1 MFYFDPLYF
10 VFAIPGLLLAL
21 WAQARVQSAY
31 GRFSRVRNTTGATGA
46 QVAYR
51 ILQANGLQNT
61 VRIERVQGFLS
72 DHYDPRNKVLRL
84 SPDVY
89 DGVSIA
95 SAGIAAHEV
104 GHAIQDQVEYA
115 PLNLRSAIV
124 PGVQIGGWVGPIV
137 FFVGLMLAQASVFGT
152 VIAWLGIALFAA
164 TAIFAVVTLP
174 VEFDASNR
182 AKRLLVSEGIIAPQ
196 DMGGVNAVLD
206 AAALTYVAAAA
217 QAILQVL
224 YFVFILMRSQSNN
237 RE

>member
-1 MFYFDPLYF
+1 MFYFDPLYL
-10 VFAIPGLLLAL
+10 VFAIPGMLLAL
-21 WAQARVQSAY
+21 WAQARVQGAY
-31 GRFSRVRNTTGATGA
+31 GRYSRVRNTTGMTGA

-51 ILQANGLQNT
+51 ILQVNGLQNT
-61 VRIERVQGFLS
+61 VRIEPVQGFLS

-89 DGVSIA
+89 NGVSLA

-104 GHAIQDQVEYA
+104 GHAIQDKVEYA
-115 PLNLRSAIV
+115 PLNFRSAIV
-124 PGVQIGGWVGPIV
+124 PGVQIGGWVGPII
-137 FFVGLMLAQASVFGT
+137 FFVGLMLAQGSAFGT
-152 VIAWLGIALFAA
+152 WVAWLGIGLFAL
-164 TAIFAVVTLP
+164 TAIFAVITLP

-224 YFVFILMRSQSNN
+224 YFVTILMRSSSN
-237 RE
+237 RD